1 MALHEKLTSLA
12 KDAANKAN
20 SLAMGA
26 ASKANTAI
34 ENGKLSLKINTEERK
49 IDEFTLN
56 IGELIL
62 DKLDG
67 GETFDDEI
75 MALYSSIQ
83 ASRDVITA
91 ARADIE
97 ANRQSAGTAPEE
109 EDGPAVCAACGM
121 PLTEDANYCAHCGA
135 KVEPFVEVEEDD
147 AEGVEVCECAPA
159 EEAPAEPAPAEEAKA
174 DDAGC
179 CCCGEAPKTEE

>member
-12 KDAANKAN
+12 KDAATKAN
-20 SLAMGA
+20 SLAKDA

-34 ENGKLSLKINTEERK
+34 ENGKLSLKINNEEKK

-62 DKLDG
+62 DQLDG

-75 MALYSSIQ
+75 MALSSSIQ
-83 ASRDVITA
+83 AARDVITA

-97 ANRQSAGTAPEE
+97 ANRQSAGPAEDVD
-109 EDGPAVCAACGM
+109 DGPTVCESCGM
-121 PLTEDANYCAHCGA
+121 PLTENANYCANCGA
-135 KVEPFVEVEEDD
+135 KVEPFVEVEEDG
-147 AEGVEVCECAPA
+147 AEEVDVCECTPA
-159 EEAPAEPAPAEEAKA
+159 EEAPAEPAPAE
-174 DDAGC
+174 DAG

>member
-12 KDAANKAN
+12 KDAATKAN
-20 SLAMGA
+20 SLAKDA

-34 ENGKLSLKINTEERK
+34 ENGKLSLKINNEEKK

-62 DKLDG
+62 DQLDG

-83 ASRDVITA
+83 AARD
-91 ARADIE
+91 DIE
-97 ANRQSAGTAPEE
+97 ANRQSAGPAEDVD
-109 EDGPAVCAACGM
+109 DGPTVCESCGM
-121 PLTEDANYCAHCGA
+121 PLTENANYCANCGA
-135 KVEPFVEVEEDD
+135 KVEPFVEVEEDG
-147 AEGVEVCECAPA
+147 AEEADVCECAPT
-159 EEAPAEPAPAEEAKA
+159 EEAPAEETTVEEAA
-174 DDAGC
+174 AEDAG

>member
-12 KDAANKAN
+12 VGAANKAN
-20 SLAMGA
+20 SLAKDA

-34 ENGKLSLKINTEERK
+34 ENGKLSLKINNEQKK

-97 ANRQSAGTAPEE
+97 ANLQSAGTAPEE
-109 EDGPAVCAACGM
+109 EDGPAVCDACGM
-121 PLTEDANYCAHCGA
+121 PLTEDANYCANCGA
-135 KVEPFVEVEEDD
+135 KVEPFVEVEEDG
-147 AEGVEVCECAPA
+147 AGEVEVCECAPA
-159 EEAPAEPAPAEEAKA
+159 EEDPAGEAPVEEAA
-174 DDAGC
+174 AEDAGC
-179 CCCGEAPKTEE
+179 CCGGEAPKTEE